1 MNERNERAIQALR
14 EVFSEFDGKLDDSNM
29 CGLVADLT
37 FRRYDLIP
45 EAEII
50 AKAFRSGALKY
61 ATGSY
66 FFNRERLAE
75 LLRLSEKLE
84 PSEVELVMRWLDG
97 AMGHIENPSAGDD
110 DSYDDDYNDDDDDDI
125 VTLVSAATGEEIGF
139 IEIAGII
146 LDGKFYAILQPVD
159 LLPGMGDDEAMVFE
173 VGRDANGDDKLEI
186 VTNDDII
193 DRVFEKY
200 GELYEEAHKKVDDD
214 DND

>member
-1 MNERNERAIQALR
+1 MNERNERAIQALK
-14 EVFSEFDGKLDDSNM
+14 EVFSECDGKLDDSNM

-45 EAEII
+45 ETEII
-50 AKAFRSGALKY
+50 VKAFRSGALKY
-61 ATGSY
+61 ANGAY

-110 DSYDDDYNDDDDDDI
+110 DDDDDDI

-139 IEIAGII
+139 IEIAGIV

-173 VGRDANGDDKLEI
+173 VGRDANGDDKFEI

-193 DRVFEKY
+193 DRVFEEY
-200 GELYEEAHKKVDDD
+200 GKLYEEAHNKVNDD

>member
-1 MNERNERAIQALR
+1 MNERNERAIQALK
-14 EVFSEFDGKLDDSNM
+14 EVFSECDGKLDDSNM

-61 ATGSY
+61 ANGAY

-110 DSYDDDYNDDDDDDI
+110 DDDDDDI

-139 IEIAGII
+139 IEIAGIV

-193 DRVFEKY
+193 DRVFEEY
-200 GELYEEAHKKVDDD
+200 GKLYEEAHKKVDDD